1 MTTTIE
7 PQELLSQK
15 IYWLNKLSGE
25 LPETNLIPDY
35 VRPTQYSGK
44 NKSHNFELPIH
55 LSQVIIK
62 LTNGSDFLVYLILL
76 SSLQILLQKYT
87 KNNDVIVGMPVYKK
101 IDALDLDY
109 LNNDK
114 VIPLR
119 TQINHEITF
128 KNFCNQVKNNV
139 IEAYSHQ
146 DYSFNELI
154 ELLNLPQSP
163 NRCPIFDIV
172 VLLENIHHKT
182 ELAKLNNDITISFLV
197 ENDVISGL
205 IEYNQLIFK
214 DDSIK
219 LMSHY
224 YINVV
229 ESIISD
235 INIKISDIVFLK
247 DCDRHQLIEQYNNN
261 VNHYPITQTINELF
275 EKQVVKTPNNTAV
288 IHERNKLTYQ
298 QLNEKANQL
307 AVILRKLGISKGEF
321 VGIFKDRD
329 INFLIA
335 ILAIYKAGGAYIP
348 IDSTYPP
355 SRIEYMLF
363 NSEVK
368 LILTDYSLLNV
379 LNDLIDSC
387 PQLKSIIC
395 LDEVVSENVKLA
407 GNKKITIYDK
417 LDFSHLPKNNLEQRN
432 EAVDP
437 AYMLYTSGSTGLPKG
452 AIV

>member
-1 MTTTIE
+1 MTTKIE

-35 VRPTQYSGK
+35 VRPAQHCRK
-44 NKSHNFELPIH
+44 NKTHNFELPIH
-55 LSQVIIK
+55 LSQTTIK
-62 LTNGSDFLVYLILL
+62 LTKGSYFLVYLMLL
-76 SSLQILLQKYT
+76 SAFKILLQKYT
-87 KNNDVIVGMPVYKK
+87 RNNDLIVGIPVYKK
-101 IDALDLDY
+101 IDGLNLDY

-119 TQINHEITF
+119 THLNHEITF
-128 KNFCNQVKNNV
+128 KNFFAQVKDNV
-139 IEAYSHQ
+139 IEAYSNQ
-146 DYSFNELI
+146 DYSFDELI
-154 ELLNLPQSP
+154 ELLNLPQSQ

-229 ESIISD
+229 ESIISN
-235 INIKISDIVFLK
+235 INIKILDILFLK
-247 DCDRHQLIEQYNNN
+247 DSDKHKLIEQYNNN
-261 VNHYPITQTINELF
+261 IQKYPITQTINNLF
-275 EKQVVKTPNNTAV
+275 EQQVAKTPNDIAV
-288 IHERNKLTYQ
+288 IHQKNKLTYQ
-298 QLNEKANQL
+298 ELNERANQL

-355 SRIEYMLF
+355 NRIEYMLS

-368 LILTDYSLLNV
+368 FLLTDFSLLNV
-379 LNDLIDSC
+379 LNDLINSC
-387 PQLKSIIC
+387 SQLKSIIC
-395 LDEVVSENVKLA
+395 LDEVVSDNVKFA
-407 GNKKITIYDK
+407 GNKSS
-417 LDFSHLPKNNLEQRN
+417 L
-432 EAVDP
+432 V
-437 AYMLYTSGSTGLPKG
+437 
-452 AIV
+452 